1 MRALVVLGSILVVVG
16 ALAVW
21 VKRVALDSGTWSD
34 TSAKVLENQTVRDTL
49 STYLVGQLYANVDV
63 TARIRDALPDRA
75 KPLAAPAAAGLQ
87 DAAQRFTSEALA
99 RPRVQQAWRVAN
111 EQANRR
117 LVAFVDDDSKVLRS
131 TNGTV
136 TLDLRQILQQVGGNS
151 GLINRVQDRLPPD
164 AGRIVLLRSNQLSV
178 AQQSVRALRVV
189 AYFVVLVVVLIFAAA
204 IWIAPDR
211 RRALRACAFGL
222 LAAGLVLVFARRV
235 LGDQLIDQVV
245 SDSSIRPAAHEV
257 WWIATD
263 QLKLATQSILFVGLI
278 GLLGAWVAGPG
289 RRATATRHALAPYL
303 RDPWL
308 AYGALAA
315 IVLLLL
321 AWAPTPAARTW
332 LTVILLT
339 AAAALGLEVL
349 RRQTAREFP
358 DAERGDVPWW
368 SLPHRGEP
376 APEPSTEDARLERL
390 GRLAELHA
398 SGVLDDAEFAREKER
413 VLSGATS

>member
-1 MRALVVLGSILVVVG
+1 MRALVVLGSILIVVG

-34 TSAKVLENQTVRDTL
+34 TSARVLDNQTVRDTL

-99 RPRVQQAWRVAN
+99 RPRVQQAWRLAN
-111 EQANRR
+111 EQADRR
-117 LVAFVDDDSKVLRS
+117 LVAFVEDDSGALRT
-131 TNGTV
+131 TNGNV
-136 TLDLRQILQQVGGNS
+136 TLDLRQLLQQVGGNS
-151 GLINRVQDRLPPD
+151 GLINQVN
-164 AGRIVLLRSNQLSV
+164 AGRIVLLRSNQLAV
-178 AQQSVRALRVV
+178 AQKSVRVLRVV
-189 AYFVVLVVVLIFAAA
+189 AYFVVLAVLLIFAAA

-211 RRALRACAFGL
+211 RRALRACAIGL
-222 LAAGLVLVFARRV
+222 LAAGLVLIFARRV

-245 SDSSIRPAAHEV
+245 SDRSVRPAVHEV

-263 QLKLATQSILFVGLI
+263 QLRLAITSIVFVGLV
-278 GLLGAWVAGPG
+278 GLLGAWIAGPG
-289 RRATATRHALAPYL
+289 RRATATRRALAPYL

-339 AAAALGLEVL
+339 GAAVLGLEVL

-358 DAERGDVPWW
+358 DAERGDTPWW

-376 APEPSTEDARLERL
+376 AAAPAPSAEDARLERL

-413 VLSGATS
+413 VLSGAAS